1 MRSRPLSV
9 SSYSQRDGD
18 VGRLMMIPSCSSLTS
33 RADSVRGLISPVRS
47 CSWQKRT
54 VGSDTKNR
62 SRRGVH
68 LSPIISVAAS
78 TDPIS
83 EFILVLYVVKRA
95 SSKSADPVYWDYMKN
110 TVKRFDES
118 ITAWVAATFGQS
130 ARPFFE
136 FMTMLGDP
144 LSVALVTVGV
154 IASGIYASNVRL
166 ALSGVVIPV
175 TVLVGA
181 ILKMT
186 FERAR
191 PLTEYAMNMKLQTF
205 SFPSGHSSG
214 SMIAYGLLAYIAYV
228 KLPAPWNYV
237 ATALL
242 AVVPI
247 LVGISR
253 VYLGAH
259 FPSDVIAGWLLGLAA
274 LCVIIFFIRPFA

>member
-1 MRSRPLSV
+1 
-9 SSYSQRDGD
+9 
-18 VGRLMMIPSCSSLTS
+18 
-33 RADSVRGLISPVRS
+33 
-47 CSWQKRT
+47 
-54 VGSDTKNR
+54 
-62 SRRGVH
+62 
-68 LSPIISVAAS
+68 
-78 TDPIS
+78 
-83 EFILVLYVVKRA
+83 
-95 SSKSADPVYWDYMKN
+95 MKN

-154 IASGIYASNVRL
+154 ITSGIYVSNVRL

-175 TVLVGA
+175 TVLIGA
-181 ILKMT
+181 LLKMI

-228 KLPAPWNYV
+228 KLPAPWNYIL
-237 ATALL
+237 ATVL
-242 AVVPI
+242 AFVPI
-247 LVGISR
+247 FVGISR

-274 LCVIIFFIRPFA
+274 LCVVIFIIRPFA